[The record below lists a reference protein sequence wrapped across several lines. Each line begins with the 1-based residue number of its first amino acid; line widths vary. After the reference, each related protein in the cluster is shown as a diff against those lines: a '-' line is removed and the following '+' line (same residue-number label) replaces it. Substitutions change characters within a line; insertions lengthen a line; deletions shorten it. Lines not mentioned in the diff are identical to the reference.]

1 MSGWAAGRVDRGA
14 RGAIA
19 RRPLSAIIGARCAR
33 GWQHGCAIA
42 IAIDIDID
50 IDIDIAI
57 DIGARRPLARPRS
70 PMTR

>member
-33 GWQHGCAIA
+33 GCNMVV
-42 IAIDIDID
+42 
-50 IDIDIAI
+50 
-57 DIGARRPLARPRS
+57 PSPSPSPSTSTLARAARSLVRDPR
-70 PMTR
+70 

>member
-1 MSGWAAGRVDRGA
+1 MSGWAAARVDRGA

-42 IAIDIDID
+42 IAIA
-50 IDIDIAI
+50 IAI
-57 DIGARRPLARPRS
+57 TITITITIGARRPLARPRS

>member
-1 MSGWAAGRVDRGA
+1 MSGWAAVRVDRGA

-42 IAIDIDID
+42 IAI
-50 IDIDIAI
+50 
-57 DIGARRPLARPRS
+57 GARRPLARPRS

>member
-33 GWQHGCAIA
+33 GCNMVV
-42 IAIDIDID
+42 
-50 IDIDIAI
+50 
-57 DIGARRPLARPRS
+57 PSPSPSSSPSPSTLARAARSLVRDPR
-70 PMTR
+70 

>member
-33 GWQHGCAIA
+33 GCNMVVPSPSPSPSPS
-42 IAIDIDID
+42 
-50 IDIDIAI
+50 
-57 DIGARRPLARPRS
+57 PLARAARSLVRDPR
-70 PMTR
+70 

>member
-50 IDIDIAI
+50 IDIAI

>member
-33 GWQHGCAIA
+33 GCNMVVPSPSSSPSPS
-42 IAIDIDID
+42 
-50 IDIDIAI
+50 
-57 DIGARRPLARPRS
+57 PLARAARSLVRDPR
-70 PMTR
+70 

>member
-1 MSGWAAGRVDRGA
+1 MSGWAAARVDRGA

-33 GWQHGCAIA
+33 GWQHGCAIVIA
-42 IAIDIDID
+42 IA
-50 IDIDIAI
+50 
-57 DIGARRPLARPRS
+57 IGARRPLARPRS

>member
-33 GWQHGCAIA
+33 GCNMVV
-42 IAIDIDID
+42 
-50 IDIDIAI
+50 
-57 DIGARRPLARPRS
+57 PSPSTSTSTSTLARAARSLVRDPR
-70 PMTR
+70 

>member
-33 GWQHGCAIA
+33 GCNMVV
-42 IAIDIDID
+42 
-50 IDIDIAI
+50 
-57 DIGARRPLARPRS
+57 PSPSPSTSTLARAARSLVRDPR
-70 PMTR
+70 

>member
-1 MSGWAAGRVDRGA
+1 MSGWAAARVDRGA

-42 IAIDIDID
+42 IAIA
-50 IDIDIAI
+50 IAI

>member
-33 GWQHGCAIA
+33 GCNMVVPSPSPSPS
-42 IAIDIDID
+42 
-50 IDIDIAI
+50 
-57 DIGARRPLARPRS
+57 PLARAARSLVRDPR
-70 PMTR
+70 

>member
-33 GWQHGCAIA
+33 GCNMVV
-42 IAIDIDID
+42 
-50 IDIDIAI
+50 
-57 DIGARRPLARPRS
+57 PSPSPSPSPSTLARAARSLVRDPR
-70 PMTR
+70 

>member
-33 GWQHGCAIA
+33 GCNMVV
-42 IAIDIDID
+42 
-50 IDIDIAI
+50 
-57 DIGARRPLARPRS
+57 PSPSSSPSPSTLARAARSLVRDPR
-70 PMTR
+70 

>member
-50 IDIDIAI
+50 IAI

>member
-33 GWQHGCAIA
+33 GCNMVV
-42 IAIDIDID
+42 
-50 IDIDIAI
+50 
-57 DIGARRPLARPRS
+57 PSPSPSPSTLARAARSLVRDPR
-70 PMTR
+70 

>member
-33 GWQHGCAIA
+33 GCNMVV
-42 IAIDIDID
+42 
-50 IDIDIAI
+50 
-57 DIGARRPLARPRS
+57 PSPSPSPSPSSSPSPSTLARAARSLVRDPR
-70 PMTR
+70 